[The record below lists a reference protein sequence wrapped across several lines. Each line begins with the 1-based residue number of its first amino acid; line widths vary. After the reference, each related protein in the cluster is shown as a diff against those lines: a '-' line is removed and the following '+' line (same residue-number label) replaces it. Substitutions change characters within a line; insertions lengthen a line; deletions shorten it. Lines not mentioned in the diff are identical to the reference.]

1 MNKRKKKQ
9 LIFIFVCFT
18 VILAAYLGSK
28 YYQNHLPVDDEEDEI
43 SVLDIDTSLVNEI
56 GITNG
61 EETINL
67 QKDNDTWKCVD
78 DKDFTID
85 STKLQVFLDA
95 AGSITSELK
104 IENVTDMSQYGL
116 DHPSLSISLQWDSN
130 LYTIYIGD
138 RNTVA
143 GGVYYLKINDED
155 TVYTIENYKYNML
168 NKIKD
173 DFAVSE
179 ETGETESA
187 EEESYS
193 ADE

>member
-18 VILAAYLGSK
+18 MILAAYLGSQ

-168 NKIKD
+168 NKTKE
-173 DFAVSE
+173 DFAAEE
-179 ETGETESA
+179 ETETA
-187 EEESYS
+187 EEESDS
-193 ADE
+193 AVE

>member
-104 IENVTDMSQYGL
+104 IENVKDMDQYGL
-116 DHPSLSISLQWDSN
+116 EHPSLSISLHWDSN

-168 NKIKD
+168 NKTKE
-173 DFAVSE
+173 DFAAEE
-179 ETGETESA
+179 ETETA
-187 EEESYS
+187 EEESDS

>member
-28 YYQNHLPVDDEEDEI
+28 YYQNHLPVDDEEDGI

-168 NKIKD
+168 NKTKE
-173 DFAVSE
+173 DFAAEE
-179 ETGETESA
+179 ETETA
-187 EEESYS
+187 EEESDS

>member
-18 VILAAYLGSK
+18 VILAAYLGSQ

-138 RNTVA
+138 QNTVA

-168 NKIKD
+168 NKTKE
-173 DFAVSE
+173 DFAAEE
-179 ETGETESA
+179 ETETA
-187 EEESYS
+187 EEESDS

>member
-18 VILAAYLGSK
+18 MILAAYLGSQ

-104 IENVTDMSQYGL
+104 IENVKDMDQYGL
-116 DHPSLSISLQWDSN
+116 EHPSLSISLQWDSN

-168 NKIKD
+168 NKAKE
-173 DFAVSE
+173 DFAAEE
-179 ETGETESA
+179 ETETA
-187 EEESYS
+187 EEESDS

>member
-18 VILAAYLGSK
+18 VILAAYLGSQ
-28 YYQNHLPVDDEEDEI
+28 YYQNHLPVDDKEDEI

-78 DKDFTID
+78 DEDFTID

-104 IENVTDMSQYGL
+104 IENVKDMDQYGL
-116 DHPSLSISLQWDSN
+116 EHPSLSISLQWDSN

-168 NKIKD
+168 NKTKE
-173 DFAVSE
+173 DFAAEE
-179 ETGETESA
+179 ETETA
-187 EEESYS
+187 EEESDS

>member
-138 RNTVA
+138 RNTVE

-168 NKIKD
+168 NKTKE
-173 DFAVSE
+173 DFAAEE
-179 ETGETESA
+179 ETETA
-187 EEESYS
+187 EEESDS

>member
-18 VILAAYLGSK
+18 VILAAYLGSQ

-104 IENVTDMSQYGL
+104 IENVKDMDQYGL

-168 NKIKD
+168 NKTKE
-173 DFAVSE
+173 DFAAEE
-179 ETGETESA
+179 ETETA
-187 EEESYS
+187 EEESDS

>member
-104 IENVTDMSQYGL
+104 IENVKDMDQYGL

-168 NKIKD
+168 NKTKE
-173 DFAVSE
+173 DFAAEE
-179 ETGETESA
+179 ETETA
-187 EEESYS
+187 EEESDS

>member
-78 DKDFTID
+78 DEDFTID

-104 IENVTDMSQYGL
+104 IEDVTDMSQYGL

-168 NKIKD
+168 NKTKE
-173 DFAVSE
+173 DFAAEE
-179 ETGETESA
+179 ETETA
-187 EEESYS
+187 EEESDS

>member
-116 DHPSLSISLQWDSN
+116 AHPSLSISLQWDSN

-168 NKIKD
+168 NKTKE
-173 DFAVSE
+173 DFAAEE
-179 ETGETESA
+179 ETETA
-187 EEESYS
+187 EEESDS